1 MPNQSSI
8 QEFCKYFEKSDSLTQ
23 KNHVFCWN
31 IKTLKKSE
39 NKERAIVLKLVLSRP
54 ESFLNLQGELKEE
67 TSVDTER
74 EKPNFRRNIGE
85 KWVSTILTN
94 SFDKKVGPF
103 FYGYGLA
110 DSVIQTVRDHTYRR
124 QGLQTLD

>member
-1 MPNQSSI
+1 
-8 QEFCKYFEKSDSLTQ
+8 
-23 KNHVFCWN
+23 
-31 IKTLKKSE
+31 LKKSE

-85 KWVSTILTN
+85 KWVSTILTI

-110 DSVIQTVRDHTYRR
+110 DSVIQTVRDDRP
-124 QGLQTLD
+124 QTLD